1 MKTQHIVSGL
11 LLICLTALLT
21 GCGKQLE
28 VRPVVLT
35 KTVVEKVVVPSNLLE
50 PCEVPGLYDVQT
62 TGDLERVAQEAISAT
77 VCGNEDK
84 AAIKEWQEEEV
95 TQ

>member
-1 MKTQHIVSGL
+1 MKIQHIASGL
-11 LLICLTALLT
+11 TLLCLTVLLA
-21 GCGKQLE
+21 GCGKRLE
-28 VRPVVLT
+28 VRPVTLT

-50 PCEVPGLYDVQT
+50 PCAVPGLYDVQT

-95 TQ
+95 GQ